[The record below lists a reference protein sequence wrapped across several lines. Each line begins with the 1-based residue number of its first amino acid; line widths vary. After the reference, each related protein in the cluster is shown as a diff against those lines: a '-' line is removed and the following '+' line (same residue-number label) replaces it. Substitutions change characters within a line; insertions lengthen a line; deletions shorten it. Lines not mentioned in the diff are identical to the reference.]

1 VLTVPLGTLLYI
13 ALAHYADYVDTVR
26 QKGAFDLMQRFRTF
40 LAGSLLLVF
49 AWSRVAEAM
58 PLVLC
63 LGSDGHKVI
72 ELASSEGCHNASKT
86 DLYVDSGYTV
96 SLIGSSAGKHGD
108 CNDIAL
114 PDEVRSPVKVSKTL
128 APPAPVFSTLEAPVE
143 HYMPWALRMPPPQ
156 PVATQL
162 AQLRTVVLR
171 L

>member
-1 VLTVPLGTLLYI
+1 
-13 ALAHYADYVDTVR
+13 
-26 QKGAFDLMQRFRTF
+26 MQRLRTF
-40 LAGSLLLVF
+40 LALSLLLVF
-49 AWSRVAEAM
+49 SWSRVAEAM

-72 ELASSEGCHNASKT
+72 ELASSEGCHSPTKT
-86 DLYVDSGYTV
+86 DLYVDSGYEV

-114 PDEVRSPVKVSKTL
+114 PDEIRSPVKASKAL
-128 APPAPVFSTLEAPVE
+128 ALASPDLSTLEAPVE
-143 HYMPWALRMPPPQ
+143 HYVPWALRLPPPQ
-156 PVATQL
+156 PVTTQL